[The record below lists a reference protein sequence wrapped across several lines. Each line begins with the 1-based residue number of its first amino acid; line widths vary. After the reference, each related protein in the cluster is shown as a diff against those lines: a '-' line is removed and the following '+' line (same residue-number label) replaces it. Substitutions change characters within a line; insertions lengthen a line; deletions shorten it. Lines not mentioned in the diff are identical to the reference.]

1 MARAKV
7 KNSNHS
13 YDRVKERTNLS
24 KRETIKLMKEAS
36 RSGVSAG
43 CMKPGP
49 LREYLEKKGDAKRVK
64 YYKGYIFIFA
74 KTSTSCITMYP
85 VDESVLLAQDI
96 FEKMH

>member
-1 MARAKV
+1 MSRTVV

-13 YDRVKERTNLS
+13 YERVKERTNLS

-36 RSGVSAG
+36 RYGLSANNI
-43 CMKPGP
+43 PEGP
-49 LREYLEKKGDAKRVK
+49 LRNYVASKGNNKRVK

-85 VDESVLLAQDI
+85 VDEEVLKAQEMVD
-96 FEKMH
+96 KK